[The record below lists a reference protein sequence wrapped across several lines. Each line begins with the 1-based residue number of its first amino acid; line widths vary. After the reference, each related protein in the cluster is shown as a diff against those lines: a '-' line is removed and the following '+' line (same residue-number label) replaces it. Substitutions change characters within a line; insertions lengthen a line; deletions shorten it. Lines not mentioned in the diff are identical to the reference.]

1 MLISDV
7 LIVEDEPMV
16 ARFIRQEVEKIEGLR
31 ILNTC
36 GSAEEACKYITEKTP
51 QILVTDIRMRGMTG
65 LELIRYA
72 KGIKPDIQVVIISGY
87 GVFEY
92 AKEAMKL
99 GIADYLLKPIDPDE
113 LNKSLKSLQ
122 NALLQEYNDKRN
134 QRLKRLLVQERFD
147 WIHDLYS
154 CEQVNLLMVCQS
166 GDPESTLEL
175 CTSGISALENGRVNA
190 VLWSHAVL
198 MIEPLIQ
205 GEKRSSCLQKLEKWL
220 WDHRE
225 TNTFNS
231 LITRIPVRVEELGNV
246 LPVFYRTLRKERILG
261 CQIRQS
267 FPLEKPAE
275 ESRPMEL
282 PPTMLS
288 RNPEKLKTTY
298 ERLFVRWEQEKWTIW
313 QVRGGIFVL
322 LDGLRQF
329 YPISDQFPVLTEK
342 VAENLRFADTYAEA
356 MHSTWRILETVLQK
370 ESLER
375 NEVRINLETLYQ
387 EVARYIQRNCDKNDS
402 LQEIAKRFHVSQ
414 PYISRA
420 FRIYAGMSYKEY
432 CMHQKIEMAKRI
444 ISAQQDVLFKDVAAK
459 VGIEQSYFSTVF
471 HRMTGLYPSEYKAS
485 VEGTK

>member
-1 MLISDV
+1 MLTFDV

-16 ARFIRQEVEKIEGLR
+16 ARFIQQVIEEIDGLHV
-31 ILNTC
+31 IKAC
-36 GSAEEACKYITEKTP
+36 GSAEEACKYITEKSP

-65 LELIRYA
+65 LELTRHA
-72 KGIKPDIQVVIISGY
+72 KQVKPDIQVVIISGY
-87 GVFEY
+87 GLFEY
-92 AKEAMKL
+92 AKEAIKL

-113 LNKSLKSLQ
+113 LTLSLK
-122 NALLQEYNDKRN
+122 NIYNTLLQEHNDKRN
-134 QRLKRLLVQERFD
+134 QRLKRLLVQEQFD
-147 WIHDLYS
+147 WIRPLYS

-175 CTSGISALENGRVNA
+175 CTSGISALENARINA

-198 MIEPLIQ
+198 MVEPLTP
-205 GEKRSSCLQKLEKWL
+205 GEKNDSNLRKLEKWL

-231 LITRIPVRVEELGNV
+231 LINRTPVSLETIAEV

-267 FPLEKPAE
+267 FPLERPAE
-275 ESRPMEL
+275 ESRPL
-282 PPTMLS
+282 DLSAAMLS
-288 RNPEKLKTTY
+288 RNPEKLKAVY
-298 ERLFVRWEQEKWTIW
+298 ERLFARWEQEKWTIW
-313 QVRGGIFVL
+313 QVRGGIFAL

-329 YPISDQFPVLTEK
+329 YPISEQLPVLTEK
-342 VAENLRFADTYAEA
+342 IAESLRFADTFADV
-356 MHSTWRILETVLQK
+356 MQSTWRIIETVIRK

-387 EVARYIQRNCDKNDS
+387 EVSRYIQHNCDKNDS

-420 FRIYAGMSYKEY
+420 FRTYAGMSYKEY
-432 CMHQKIEMAKRI
+432 CMHQKIEMAKTI
-444 ISAQQDVLFKDVAAK
+444 ITAQQDVLFKDVAAK

-471 HRMTGLYPSEYKAS
+471 HRMTGLYPSEYKALQ
-485 VEGTK
+485 EEKK